1 MNYVFLANGFEEVEA
16 MAPVDIMRRAG
27 MKVTTVSINASREV
41 TGAHGVTVV
50 ADAVLG
56 NIDAADAEWLVM
68 PGGMPGA
75 TNLASCEELTKM
87 IVAHHKEGGKV
98 AAICASPAIVF
109 APLGILEGKNA
120 VCYPGMEAEGCGA
133 NWQSDM
139 VVVDGNVVTGKG
151 PAAACSFGFTI
162 AAISQGVE
170 VAEAVAAGMLLK

>member
-1 MNYVFLANGFEEVEA
+1 MNYVFFADGFEEIEA
-16 MAPVDIMRRAG
+16 LATVDVMRRAG
-27 MKVTTVSINASREV
+27 MDVTLVSINPTLEV
-41 TGAHGVTVV
+41 TGAHGVKVV
-50 ADAVLG
+50 ADVLME
-56 NIDAADAEWLVM
+56 NVDAAQAEWLVL

-75 TNLASCEELTKM
+75 TNLAACEPLTTM
-87 IVAHHKEGGKV
+87 LTAHHKAGGKV

-109 APLGILEGKNA
+109 APLGILDGKNA
-120 VCYPGMEAEGCGA
+120 VCYPGMEAEGCGV

-170 VAEAVAAGMLLK
+170 QAEAVAQGMLLK